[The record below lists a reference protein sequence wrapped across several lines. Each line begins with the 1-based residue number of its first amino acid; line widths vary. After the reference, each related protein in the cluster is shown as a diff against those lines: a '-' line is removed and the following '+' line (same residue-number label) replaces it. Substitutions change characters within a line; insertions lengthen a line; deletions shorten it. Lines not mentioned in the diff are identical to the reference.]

1 MSAGRPPVAP
11 PHRTVQLL
19 RREEPFVNS
28 ATGGIRLTSEAAR
41 CAARERAVR

>member
-11 PHRTVQLL
+11 RHRTVQLL

-28 ATGGIRLTSEAAR
+28 VTGGSRITSEAPG